1 MKKFTLHQVQLTGA
15 LLVALAA
22 GGFTSCSSD
31 KNEPE
36 MPVTT
41 GEKTPYVTRVLDY
54 RPAVGQFTNQL
65 PEYREGDTQEDMN
78 RKALEAIGNN
88 KMGMVSLGGF
98 GGYIVVGF
106 DHTIENK
113 AGLCDFRVL
122 GNAFYANGASEYGS
136 CEPGVIQVC
145 YDENRNGLPDDGWYE
160 IAGSSYPDG
169 KESWLDLAAQAGN
182 DTKTVLNY
190 EITYYRPSKEPGAP
204 TEQYIRWEDNQGGS
218 GYKAMN
224 FAHLQSYYPKWIK
237 EDKMTFTG
245 TRLPQNGVDQSGKG
259 TYYVLYR
266 FAYGYAD
273 NELNENAASA
283 IDIDWAVDSKGKAV
297 HLPGVDFVRIH
308 TGINQENGWLGEC
321 STEVMGVVDLHLTNV
336 TIESKTIKNK

>member
-65 PEYREGDTQEDMN
+65 PEYKEGDTQEDMN

-145 YDENRNGLPDDGWYE
+145 YDENHNGLPDDGWYE
-160 IAGSSYPDG
+160 IAGSSYPDR

-283 IDIDWAVDSKGKAV
+283 IDIDWAVGSKGKAV